1 MDIEKRTEFNLLNE
15 EVQKVVQQS
24 KRLGSE
30 NVRSEQLIEFLK
42 NTNDVCEFI
51 TVLLII
57 LKCKYRE
64 KVSSY
69 LWLIILSKLAKKDTG
84 RLRSGEIRGRLMQ
97 EALVT

>member
-1 MDIEKRTEFNLLNE
+1 MDIEKRTEFDLLNE

-51 TVLLII
+51 TVLLSLNVNI
-57 LKCKYRE
+57 E
-64 KVSSY
+64 K
-69 LWLIILSKLAKKDTG
+69 K
-84 RLRSGEIRGRLMQ
+84 
-97 EALVT
+97 

>member
-15 EVQKVVQQS
+15 KVQKVVQQS

-51 TVLLII
+51 TVLLSLNVNIE
-57 LKCKYRE
+57 KKYQ
-64 KVSSY
+64 V
-69 LWLIILSKLAKKDTG
+69 IFG
-84 RLRSGEIRGRLMQ
+84 
-97 EALVT
+97 

>member
-1 MDIEKRTEFNLLNE
+1 MDIEKRTEFDLLNV

-51 TVLLII
+51 TVLLSLNVNIE
-57 LKCKYRE
+57 KKYQ
-64 KVSSY
+64 V
-69 LWLIILSKLAKKDTG
+69 IFG
-84 RLRSGEIRGRLMQ
+84 
-97 EALVT
+97 

>member
-1 MDIEKRTEFNLLNE
+1 MDIEKRTEFDLLNE

-51 TVLLII
+51 TVLLSLNVNI
-57 LKCKYRE
+57 E
-64 KVSSY
+64 KKHQV
-69 LWLIILSKLAKKDTG
+69 IFG
-84 RLRSGEIRGRLMQ
+84 
-97 EALVT
+97 

>member
-1 MDIEKRTEFNLLNE
+1 MDIEKRTEFDLLNE

-51 TVLLII
+51 TVLLSLNVNIE
-57 LKCKYRE
+57 KKYQ
-64 KVSSY
+64 V
-69 LWLIILSKLAKKDTG
+69 IFG
-84 RLRSGEIRGRLMQ
+84 
-97 EALVT
+97 

>member
-1 MDIEKRTEFNLLNE
+1 MDIEKRTEFDLLNE

-51 TVLLII
+51 TILLSLNVNIE
-57 LKCKYRE
+57 KKYQ
-64 KVSSY
+64 V
-69 LWLIILSKLAKKDTG
+69 IFG
-84 RLRSGEIRGRLMQ
+84 
-97 EALVT
+97 

>member
-15 EVQKVVQQS
+15 KVQKVVQQS

-51 TVLLII
+51 TVLLSLNVNI
-57 LKCKYRE
+57 E
-64 KVSSY
+64 K
-69 LWLIILSKLAKKDTG
+69 K
-84 RLRSGEIRGRLMQ
+84 
-97 EALVT
+97 

>member
-51 TVLLII
+51 TVLLSLNVNIE
-57 LKCKYRE
+57 KKYQ
-64 KVSSY
+64 V
-69 LWLIILSKLAKKDTG
+69 IFG
-84 RLRSGEIRGRLMQ
+84 
-97 EALVT
+97 

>member
-15 EVQKVVQQS
+15 KVQKVVQQS

-51 TVLLII
+51 TVLLSLNVNI
-57 LKCKYRE
+57 E
-64 KVSSY
+64 KKHQV
-69 LWLIILSKLAKKDTG
+69 IFG
-84 RLRSGEIRGRLMQ
+84 
-97 EALVT
+97 